1 MAKRRIMKELDEI
14 SKNPIENITAGPV
27 GEDIFHWKAQIH
39 GPEDSP
45 YKDGVFVLNI
55 NFPFDYPLKPPKCS
69 FDTKVYHP
77 NIGSNGEICLD
88 ILKKEWKPIES
99 IRNVLQNIYFL
110 FLTPDPDDALSAEI
124 ASQYK
129 NDQEAFKKTAQEWTK
144 QYATSS

>member
-1 MAKRRIMKELDEI
+1 M
-14 SKNPIENITAGPV
+14 
-27 GEDIFHWKAQIH
+27 
-39 GPEDSP
+39 
-45 YKDGVFVLNI
+45 
-55 NFPFDYPLKPPKCS
+55 
-69 FDTKVYHP
+69 
-77 NIGSNGEICLD
+77 D